1 MRIKGFY
8 YFGTG
13 AGLPSLRRNVSAMAV
28 DFEGEW
34 FLFDCGEGTQQRIMR
49 SPFKMARLSHIF
61 ISHFHGDHLYGLP
74 GLLSTMQL
82 QGVTSPLTIIGPKGI
97 KEFIQFV
104 YKTSQSKFKR
114 EITYIEIDNINEPET
129 VYQHRAFDVL
139 ASKMKHRITCYAYR
153 LSMKDL
159 PGKFDNN
166 KAEEFGIPNDERR
179 GKLVNGETVTLDD
192 GTVINPKDLV
202 SETIQN
208 ADFTYVTDTAV
219 CENIELI
226 AKDSE
231 YLHHECTFMDDETEL
246 AEKSGHCTLNQVIET
261 ASKINIKQLQLAHF
275 SSRYDLY
282 DDQTESFNHL
292 PYKVIFTRDKLYVE
306 S

>member
-34 FLFDCGEGTQQRIMR
+34 FLFDCGEGTQQQIMR
-49 SPFKMARLSHIF
+49 SPFKMSRLSHIF

-82 QGVTSPLTIIGPKGI
+82 QGVTSPITIVGPKGI
-97 KEFIQFV
+97 KEYVQFV

-114 EITYIEIDNINEPET
+114 EINFVEIDNVNEPEK
-129 VYQHRAFDVL
+129 VYEHEYFHVL
-139 ASKMKHRITCYAYR
+139 ASKMRHRITCYAYR
-153 LSMKDL
+153 LVMHDL
-159 PGKFDNN
+159 PGKFDNK
-166 KAEEFGIPNDERR
+166 KATEIGVPNDERR
-179 GKLVNGETVTLDD
+179 GKLVSGHSITLDN
-192 GTVINPKDLV
+192 GKIIAPKDLV
-202 SETIQN
+202 SDTISN
-208 ADFTYVTDTAV
+208 PDFTYVTDTAV
-219 CENIELI
+219 CTNINLI
-226 AKDSE
+226 AKNSE

-246 AEKSGHCTLNQVIET
+246 AEKSGHCTLNQVIDIAKT
-261 ASKINIKQLQLAHF
+261 AKVKQLQLAHF
-275 SSRYDLY
+275 SSRYDNY
-282 DDQTESFNHL
+282 DSNEESFNEL
-292 PYKVIFTRDKLYVE
+292 PFKVVFTKDRLYVE